1 MTLVQNIIVVIVS
14 MAASLL
20 LMAGLNLLWPVKMR
34 YSRDDQVGWQLSV
47 LGITYAVILG
57 FMFFAEWSNFT
68 AAQLNADLE
77 ASALRNI
84 FRLAEGLPPQQRAQL
99 EVQTRAYAAAVLDE
113 DWPVMAGGQTPEKS
127 HQINNSMWETLT
139 SVKASSAS
147 EATVE
152 DHALSELSTLT
163 MHRQTR
169 VVQSASRLPV
179 IFWYVLLVGGIL
191 TIISVT
197 MFGSINLRL
206 HAFQVSSL
214 TLLVTLCMLAI
225 ADLDGP
231 FRGWVHI
238 SNYAFERAQ
247 EYMR

>member
-1 MTLVQNIIVVIVS
+1 MTLTQNIIAVIVS
-14 MAASLL
+14 MAVSLL
-20 LMAGLNLLWPVKMR
+20 LMAGLNWLWPATVR

-57 FMFFAEWSNFT
+57 FMFFAEWSAFT
-68 AAQLNADLE
+68 AAALNADLE

-84 FRLAEGLPPQQRAQL
+84 FRLAEGLPPPQRSQL
-99 EVQTRAYAAAVLDE
+99 EMQTRAYAAAVLDE
-113 DWPVMAGGQTPEKS
+113 DWPAMASGQTPEKS
-127 HQINNSMWETLT
+127 RQIDNSMWKTLT
-139 SVKASSAS
+139 SVKAGSAS
-147 EATVE
+147 ETTAA

-179 IFWYVLLVGGIL
+179 IFWYVLLVGGVL

-197 MFGSINLRL
+197 MFGSINPKL
-206 HAFQVSSL
+206 HTFQVSSL
-214 TLLVTLCMLAI
+214 TLLVTLSMLAI

-238 SNYAFERAQ
+238 SSYAFERAQ
-247 EYMR
+247 QYMR

>member
-1 MTLVQNIIVVIVS
+1 
-14 MAASLL
+14 
-20 LMAGLNLLWPVKMR
+20 
-34 YSRDDQVGWQLSV
+34 
-47 LGITYAVILG
+47 
-57 FMFFAEWSNFT
+57 
-68 AAQLNADLE
+68 
-77 ASALRNI
+77 
-84 FRLAEGLPPQQRAQL
+84 
-99 EVQTRAYAAAVLDE
+99 
-113 DWPVMAGGQTPEKS
+113 
-127 HQINNSMWETLT
+127 
-139 SVKASSAS
+139 
-147 EATVE
+147 
-152 DHALSELSTLT
+152 

-197 MFGSINLRL
+197 MFGSVHPRL

-214 TLLVTLCMLAI
+214 TLLITLSMLAI

-247 EYMR
+247 QYMR